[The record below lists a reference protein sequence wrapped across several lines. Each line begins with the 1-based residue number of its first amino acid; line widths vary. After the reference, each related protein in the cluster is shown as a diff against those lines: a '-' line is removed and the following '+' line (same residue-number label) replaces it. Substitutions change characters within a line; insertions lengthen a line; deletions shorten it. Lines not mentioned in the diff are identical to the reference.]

1 MNLETSYSLLKP
13 NLLNDSVTTDI
24 IDYWLS
30 LLNRPNGWHYKLDI
44 IWILNELNK
53 SGIHPGSTILDAG
66 AGQGVLQYLLAA
78 KGYKVISFDYAK
90 RKILKRTKKIFD
102 IENNSCDLNYYHK
115 YMSHISFEKK
125 NKSLIHYLKNIKDYS
140 LLSLIRKVIR
150 WVKGFKLYVKEI
162 SNRKKNMYGK
172 IYMKRGY
179 FQQLGG
185 LNLDVDAVV
194 SLSAIEHCDKDQIKE
209 SLESFLSPFNR
220 KGILL
225 ITTSATNEDEDQFE
239 DYFQGWSFSKEGLKK
254 YFNLNVPNWVIKVS
268 YLQIHKT
275 EEFWKQ
281 LDPFYFVKNNS
292 YFKDNSRKYP
302 PYLPNGIKYKLNN

>member
-1 MNLETSYSLLKP
+1 MNLETSYSLLNP

-44 IWILNELNK
+44 IWILNELKK

-78 KGYKVISFDYAK
+78 KGYKVISFDYSK

-115 YMSHISFEKK
+115 YMSHITFEKK
-125 NKSLIHYLKNIKDYS
+125 NKSLIYYFKNIKDYS
-140 LLSLIRKVIR
+140 LLSLLRKVIR

-185 LNLDVDAVV
+185 LKLNVDAVV

-220 KGILL
+220 EGILL

-254 YFNLNVPNWVIKVS
+254 YFNLNVSNREIKDS
-268 YLQIHKT
+268 YLQIHKS
-275 EEFWKQ
+275 EKFWKQ
-281 LDPFYFVKNNS
+281 LDPYYFEKKNS

-302 PYLPNGIKYKLNN
+302 PYVPIGIKYKLNN